1 LTKTVP
7 CGERRGC
14 FAILKIGL
22 GGIVRDFKLRKGL
35 MKQNWDLL
43 EKWKTLIIGCAT
55 TGVVLGRYKSFQ
67 LFLFFWRI

>member
-1 LTKTVP
+1 MW
-7 CGERRGC
+7 GRGGGV
-14 FAILKIGL
+14 LLYKKIGL

-55 TGVVLGRYKSFQ
+55 TGVVLGKYKSFQ
-67 LFLFFWRI
+67 LFSFFWRI